1 MTTACVLFSSAR
13 RMLPVL
19 SSLVKEKSGAGSP
32 TWTVPARAWV
42 HKVSKGMINKTS
54 QGRGDITRAKPS
66 GERYMARHMKPTN
79 TTQRTKTTTRTLAVI
94 LIHRRRG
101 LGLCEIGSAGVLMSS
116 KLSCRSGSNKLSSAR
131 SGTFSASAECLT
143 LLLLH
148 FRHFDLANHNRRGSS
163 ALKHFTAH
171 RYRLPSVGK
180 QLVILAARWS
190 CVRDW
195 PVNRAS
201 GRKDHQWRPS
211 LGTRHGALRA
221 NRLLQSFGKRTGRV
235 KDVALDGCCLRG
247 LLCRKDRYQQ
257 KHRNYQLN
265 CIAEIHVVPFLER
278 QSVLRTTIW
287 RSI

>member
-42 HKVSKGMINKTS
+42 HKVSKGMIKKTS
-54 QGRGDITRAKPS
+54 QGRWDITRAKPS

-79 TTQRTKTTTRTLAVI
+79 PIQRTKTTTRTLAVI

-101 LGLCEIGSAGVLMSS
+101 LGLCEIGSASVLMSS
-116 KLSCRSGSNKLSSAR
+116 KLSCRTEAISFHPLA
-131 SGTFSASAECLT
+131 

-148 FRHFDLANHNRRGSS
+148 FRHFNLADHNRRGSS
-163 ALKHFTAH
+163 ALKHSTAGRH
-171 RYRLPSVGK
+171 RLPSVGK
-180 QLVILAARWS
+180 QLLILAARGS

-265 CIAEIHVVPFLER
+265 CIAEIHVFL
-278 QSVLRTTIW
+278 S
-287 RSI
+287 